1 MRILSS
7 LIILFCLTSSNIHA
21 QEPDIRTNT
30 ALGFQLNQYQKDT
43 GMGINITTPYFIYDR
58 VAIRLRVN
66 MMFNESL
73 DQYASIIEYKWYP
86 YFNAQLG
93 LIGVAGFVSP
103 RIKLYGEG
111 GFVFLFPNQDISTV
125 NFEFGGYG
133 HFGFEFYMSNFNS
146 YFIELGGVGTGAR
159 ADITPGRPIYSNG
172 FLISTGFRFHL

>member
-1 MRILSS
+1 MKILSS
-7 LIILFCLTSSNIHA
+7 IVLLICLASFNIRA
-21 QEPDIRTNT
+21 QEPDIKSST
-30 ALGFQLNQYQKDT
+30 ALGFHLNQYQKDF
-43 GMGINITTPYFIYDR
+43 GMGINITSPYFFYDR

-73 DQYASIIEYKWYP
+73 DQYATTIEYKWYP
-86 YFNAQLG
+86 YLNAQLG
-93 LIGVAGFVSP
+93 LIGVAGYVSP

-111 GFVFLFPNQDISTV
+111 GFIFLFPNKDISSE

-159 ADITPGRPIYSNG
+159 ANLTPARPIYSNG